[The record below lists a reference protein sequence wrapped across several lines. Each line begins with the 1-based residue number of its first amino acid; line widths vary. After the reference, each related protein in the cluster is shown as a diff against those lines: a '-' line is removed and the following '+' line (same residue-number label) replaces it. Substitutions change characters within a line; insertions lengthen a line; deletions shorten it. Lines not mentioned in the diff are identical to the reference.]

1 MLGEFRV
8 SIGVCCYNE
17 EQNIGQLL
25 ASLVHETMLDE
36 IIVIAS
42 GCTDNTVSI
51 VKTFSQVHLLTQEKR
66 EGKASAVNLFLEAS
80 VGEILVLESADT
92 LPLPNSLQRLV
103 EPIVHHP
110 NIGATGGRPRPL
122 NITNT
127 MTGYTV
133 QLIWELHHL
142 TSLKYPKIGEAI
154 AFRRVFQKIPQETL
168 VDDTCIDSIVRGQG
182 YKVVYIP
189 DAIFLN
195 KGPQTLPDLI
205 KQRRRVHLGHLR
217 LKSELGFEIST
228 LSPMRT
234 FNLLLRNGYFL
245 RSPIGTLFAVGL
257 EAYCRH
263 LAKKDFKHSVN
274 TSGVWSISST
284 TKHLT
289 SKEM

>member
-168 VDDTCIDSIVRGQG
+168 VDETCIDSIVRGQG
-182 YKVVYIP
+182 YKVVYVP

-195 KGPQTLPDLI
+195 KGPQTLSDLI

-228 LSPMRT
+228 LSPVRT
-234 FNLLLRNGYFL
+234 LNLLLRNGYFL
-245 RSPIGTLFAVGL
+245 RSPIGTSFAVGL

-274 TSGVWSISST
+274 TGGVWSICWRRD
-284 TKHLT
+284 
-289 SKEM
+289 